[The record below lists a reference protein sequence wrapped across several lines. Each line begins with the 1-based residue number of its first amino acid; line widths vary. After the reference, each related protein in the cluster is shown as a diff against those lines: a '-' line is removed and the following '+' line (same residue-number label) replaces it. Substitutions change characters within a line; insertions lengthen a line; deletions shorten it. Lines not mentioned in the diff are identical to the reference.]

1 MNQFFGEGGNRT
13 EYPAKTLEVR
23 LRSTETQATN
33 YICSRGEIDDHNASL
48 TSQGVQRGRFPRCH
62 PSSYQ
67 HRLTEL
73 NFGEQ
78 TGTGVLPLVQAVQ
91 LAICHG

>member
-13 EYPAKTLEVR
+13 VYPAKTLEVR

-33 YICSRGEIDDHNASL
+33 YICSRGEIDNHNASL
-48 TSQGVQRGRFPRCH
+48 TYQGVQHGRFPRCH

-91 LAICHG
+91 LTICHG